1 MKLFNLS
8 KESVFITGASG
19 FLGLQYSNFL
29 CEQGAKVYAV
39 DINVNKKILH
49 LKKKYKNFKFYKC
62 DVTSEKE
69 LLDLSNKIFK
79 KTAPTV
85 LINNAALDFSPD
97 AKDEFIKPFE
107 QYSNDAWKKAMTVN
121 VDGVYLCC
129 KIIGSKMAN
138 ARKGS
143 IINVSSIYGIVSPDP
158 KIYENKNKKKKF
170 IKPIPY
176 SASKS
181 AIINLTKY
189 LAVYWAKK
197 NVRVNNLI
205 LGGMQ
210 NKQNKTFIK
219 NYSNRVP
226 FGRMAK
232 VNEYNGSILFLS
244 SDLSSYMTGSNL
256 IVDGGWTSI

>member
-29 CEQGAKVYAV
+29 CQQGARVYAI
-39 DINVNKKILH
+39 DINENKKILD
-49 LKKKYKNFKFYKC
+49 LKKKYKNFSFYKC
-62 DVTSEKE
+62 NITSEKE
-69 LLDLSNKIFK
+69 LLNLSNKIFK

-97 AKDEFIKPFE
+97 AKNDFIKPFE
-107 QYSNDAWKKAMTVN
+107 KYSNDAWKKTMSVN

-129 KIIGSKMAN
+129 KIIGSKMAKLK
-138 ARKGS
+138 RGS
-143 IINVSSIYGIVSPDP
+143 IINVSSIYGIISPDP

-176 SASKS
+176 SVSKS

-205 LGGMQ
+205 LGGMK
-210 NKQNKTFIK
+210 NKQNKTFIR

-232 VNEYNGSILFLS
+232 INEYNGPILFLS
-244 SDLSSYMTGSNL
+244 SNLSSYMTGSNL
-256 IVDGGWTSI
+256 VVDGGWTSI

>member
-8 KESVFITGASG
+8 KESVFITGAAG
-19 FLGLQYSNFL
+19 FLGLQYSEFL
-29 CEQGAKVYAV
+29 CQQGARVYGV
-39 DINVNKKILH
+39 DLNENKKILS
-49 LKKKYKNFKFYKC
+49 LQKKYKNFKFFKC
-62 DVTSEKE
+62 NITSEKE
-69 LLDLSNKIFK
+69 LQNLSNKIFK
-79 KTAPTV
+79 NTAPTV

-97 AKDEFIKPFE
+97 SNDDFIKPFE
-107 QYSNDAWKKAMTVN
+107 KYSNDAWKKTMNVN
-121 VDGVYLCC
+121 IDGVYLCC
-129 KIIGSKMAN
+129 KIIGSRMAKLK
-138 ARKGS
+138 RGS
-143 IINVSSIYGIVSPDP
+143 IINISSIYGIVSPDP

-176 SASKS
+176 SVSKS

-210 NKQNKTFIK
+210 NKQNKTFVK

-244 SDLSSYMTGSNL
+244 SNLSSYMTGSNL
-256 IVDGGWTSI
+256 VVDGGWTSI